1 MKNINNAEMLN
12 MEQLDNVSG
21 GTRDELYELIGGL
34 EKAVKVPGITSTMIS
49 VLNKIPIFGTG
60 SVSIGNNAIAPLV
73 ESILKKSYGI
83 ESTIRIGVLG
93 SGWGEKG
100 NTYSDNFGSLT
111 HQQVL
116 GIINKTFARTI

>member
-60 SVSIGNNAIAPLV
+60 SVSIGNNAVAPLV
-73 ESILKKSYGI
+73 EYILKKSYGI